1 MFAYKEITVVDDPQ
15 RINLSRPLPLPKG
28 QKIEILIIAENDD
41 NALEGIREEVGV
53 RGVTESDIQDAIA
66 WARGNDA
73 SRRGV

>member
-15 RINLSRPLPLPKG
+15 RINLSRPLSLPKG